1 MLFRVM
7 VEDSDHCH
15 KNTKSNVSTVV
26 CSQMPAC
33 IYIPLPLLRSI
44 ALTKLKKKKNNL
56 KDKKGSLDKSHEK
69 AGGWE
74 GEEISLNVL
83 EKECN

>member
-1 MLFRVM
+1 MLPDARLHLYPTSFI
-7 VEDSDHCH
+7 
-15 KNTKSNVSTVV
+15 KIYSTNKV
-26 CSQMPAC
+26 
-33 IYIPLPLLRSI
+33 
-44 ALTKLKKKKNNL
+44 KEKKNNL